1 MPKSLGRRI
10 VTEHGLAS
18 NVLPG
23 LVLSDQLLIANLNS
37 RTYAVIVPWYSTCIL
52 IPAQVISDFP
62 EIDLISDDFVCKS
75 TNATIDNEQGIFY
88 GSVHKQT
95 GLPSGDGVF
104 VAQNGWIH
112 CGAVREGTFA
122 ESR

>member
-1 MPKSLGRRI
+1 MHKSRGKRI
-10 VTEHGLAS
+10 VTEHGLVS

-37 RTYAVIVPWYSTCIL
+37 RTYGVTVPWYSTCIQMPSQAVS
-52 IPAQVISDFP
+52 IFP
-62 EIDLISDDFVCKS
+62 KIDQISDDFVFKR
-75 TNATIDNEQGIFY
+75 TDATIDNEQGIFY

-95 GLPSGDGVF
+95 GLPSGEGVF
-104 VAQNGWIH
+104 VAENGWIH